1 MSGLQECE
9 RRDVPD
15 GLFLERLEAFMEKGL
30 ADIRAFARRENRPFD
45 EIRLQVAEWHNRY
58 LFKRDPTVQDTA
70 NQSDRVTSVLFDTS
84 RTLESLCQVSGV
96 HSFIL
101 AVDPTDPADR
111 GFLGGT
117 LLGREFWRGL
127 RSGGELGAKNFR
139 LHCLG
144 TTHTTD
150 DGPTPDP
157 PTTSADPGPSSS
169 TKRLAMT
176 ANAVKTEIYASVRSA
191 LRTTSGIRNAEM
203 KWTNHD
209 RLSAYGVRIVGWPRD
224 IPFQN
229 PSTLTVS
236 QNKVLLDCLQTG
248 SLHFVRKED
257 ETKTRA
263 LSWVYD
269 ESNTTSPFNLQ

>member
-1 MSGLQECE
+1 MFRTVYSSSASKRSWKRVWPTFGPLLVEKTVRSTRCAASVTVRAVLFNGSLQ
-9 RRDVPD
+9 
-15 GLFLERLEAFMEKGL
+15 
-30 ADIRAFARRENRPFD
+30 
-45 EIRLQVAEWHNRY
+45 IRLQVAEWHNRY

-70 NQSDRVTSVLFDTS
+70 NQSDRGQSQTRDPFILLLNPKPVTSVLFDTS

-191 LRTTSGIRNAEM
+191 LRF
-203 KWTNHD
+203 W
-209 RLSAYGVRIVGWPRD
+209 
-224 IPFQN
+224 
-229 PSTLTVS
+229 
-236 QNKVLLDCLQTG
+236 
-248 SLHFVRKED
+248 
-257 ETKTRA
+257 
-263 LSWVYD
+263 
-269 ESNTTSPFNLQ
+269 